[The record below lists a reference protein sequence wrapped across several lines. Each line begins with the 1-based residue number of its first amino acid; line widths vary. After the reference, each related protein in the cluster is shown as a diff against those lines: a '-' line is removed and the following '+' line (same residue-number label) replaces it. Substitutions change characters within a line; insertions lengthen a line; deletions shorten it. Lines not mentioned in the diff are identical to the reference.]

1 MKKWYSIIIISCCF
15 ISSVTAQTTV
25 TISAAADNTIY
36 QNPSANS
43 NALGQNI
50 FSGNNGGGSPRRGLI
65 KFDVAAVIPAGA
77 SIVSVTLTLNCNNSR
92 AVADNVSLY
101 KLLSNWGE
109 GTSNAGAT
117 GDGAGVA
124 ATATDATWLTT
135 FFPASLWTTPGG
147 DYNPVSAATTT
158 INSTGFFT
166 WSSANMVSDVQSW
179 LSTPATNYGWI
190 LLCNEAATGTARRFA
205 SKENAVIAN
214 RPSLSVT
221 YSTTLPVTLTRFT
234 ANVKNAGVLLSW
246 ETAQEINNRSFE
258 ILHSRDGLLF
268 SSIGQLPG
276 QGNSS
281 IKHEYQFTHTIT
293 TAGNHFYKLAQIDF
307 DGNQKQSKIE
317 RVHIT
322 VVDGN
327 MKIMPNPVL
336 SEFTISSTTDL
347 QNTNY
352 DIINQQGAVV
362 ASGVTRSNTIKA
374 GFLKAGTYYL
384 CIYKNNKLINRMSFV
399 KL

>member
-1 MKKWYSIIIISCCF
+1 MKKWYSIVIATCF
-15 ISSVTAQTTV
+15 SISSAIAQTTV

-36 QNPSANS
+36 QNPNVNS

-77 SIVSVTLTLNCNNSR
+77 TIVSVTLTLNCNNSR

-101 KLLSNWGE
+101 KLLSSWGE

-124 ATATDATWLTT
+124 ATANDATWLTT
-135 FFPASLWTTPGG
+135 FFPNSFWITPGG

-166 WSSANMVSDVQSW
+166 WSSADMVSDVQSW

-190 LLCNEAATGTARRFA
+190 LLCNETTIGTARRFA

-221 YSTTLPVTLTRFT
+221 YSTTLPVTLTHFT
-234 ANVKNAGVLLSW
+234 ANIKNTGVLLSW

-281 IKHEYQFTHTIT
+281 IKHEYQFMHAIT
-293 TAGNHFYKLAQIDF
+293 TAGNHFYKLVQIDF
-307 DGNQKQSKIE
+307 DGNQKHSRIE
-317 RVHIT
+317 RVHIA

-327 MKIMPNPVL
+327 IKIIPNPVL
-336 SEFTISSTTDL
+336 SEFTISSTIDL
-347 QNTNY
+347 QNTSY
-352 DIINQQGAVV
+352 DIVNQFGAVV
-362 ASGVTRSNTIKA
+362 ASGVVSSTNIKA

-384 CIYKNNKLINRMSFV
+384 CFYKNKKMIARKLFV

>member
-1 MKKWYSIIIISCCF
+1 MKKWYSIIVITCFF
-15 ISSVTAQTTV
+15 ISSVIAQTTV

-36 QNPSANS
+36 QNPNANS

-65 KFDVAAVIPAGA
+65 KFDVAAAIPAGA
-77 SIVSVTLTLNCNNSR
+77 TIISVTLTLNCNNSR
-92 AVADNVSLY
+92 TVADNVSLY

-124 ATATDATWLTT
+124 ATPNDATWLTT
-135 FFPASLWTTPGG
+135 FFPASFWISPGG
-147 DYNPVSAATTT
+147 DYNPISSATTS

-166 WSSANMVSDVQSW
+166 WSSADMVSDVQSW

-190 LLCNEAATGTARRFA
+190 LLCNETATGTARRFA

-214 RPSLSVT
+214 RPSLSIT
-221 YSTTLPVTLTRFT
+221 YSTTLPVTLTHFS
-234 ANVKNAGVLLSW
+234 ANVKNDGVLLTW
-246 ETAQEINNRSFE
+246 ETEQEINNRSFE

-281 IKHEYQFTHTIT
+281 IKHEYQFIHTTIIP
-293 TAGNHFYKLAQIDF
+293 GNHFYKLAQTDF
-307 DGNQKQSKIE
+307 DGNQKHSRIE
-317 RVHIT
+317 RVHLT
-322 VVDGN
+322 LVDGN

-336 SEFTISSTTDL
+336 SEFTISSTIDL
-347 QNTNY
+347 QNTTY
-352 DIINQQGAVV
+352 VVVNQNGAAV
-362 ASGVTRSNTIKA
+362 ASGVATSTIIKA
-374 GFLKAGTYYL
+374 DFLKAGTYYL
-384 CIYKNNKLINRMSFV
+384 CVYKNKKLIGRMLFI